1 MVTTDVKRHQCG
13 VPLMVTTDVKRHQ
26 CGVPLVVTTDVK
38 RHQLLT
44 ISDDLVRP
52 LMKSDDA

>member
-1 MVTTDVKRHQCG
+1 
-13 VPLMVTTDVKRHQ
+13 MVTTDVKRHQ

-44 ISDDLVRP
+44 ISDDLGRP
-52 LMKSDDA
+52 LIKSDDD

>member
-1 MVTTDVKRHQCG
+1 MYEASDKIGGQFNLAKMVPGKV
-13 VPLMVTTDVKRHQ
+13 

-38 RHQLLT
+38 RHQLMM

-52 LMKSDDA
+52 LIKSDDA